1 MAARPSVANHRSA
14 LSYLMPG
21 GVREPTAASLLL
33 KPQSPLVQERGG
45 GKNLVQRRG
54 RTPLRPA

>member
-45 GKNLVQRRG
+45 GKNLTTG
-54 RTPLRPA
+54 LRA